1 MVPSLKK
8 LAALDSRN
16 NYAHLGTSRA
26 ASMGALSEPITVL
39 IFIMFGVI
47 SKTHNPYVIN
57 NVFQSSI
64 SWYYSLTHWF
74 TAFAFFMVL
83 LIEIGSFVSDK
94 AVPAM
99 SNTDELIK
107 KLGNLDNYSVLIPNK
122 KGLDKAKD
130 NGVKEICTVLCVT
143 DSMNKKN
150 INQTVHETLNDLR
163 EIFTEGL
170 KNGIRTKCYVSVAY
184 HCPYEGKVDAVY
196 VNDVI
201 GQLIDYQV
209 DELVIA
215 DTIGAANPKEVNSL
229 LSSLKSQY
237 KDTNF
242 SCHFHDT
249 RALGLANV
257 YASLVAGINKFDS
270 CIGGLG
276 GCPFAPKSSGNL
288 ATEDLVSML
297 EMMNITTGVNLDKLI
312 ESRELA
318 SEYTSLS
325 LKGRMI

>member
-1 MVPSLKK
+1 M
-8 LAALDSRN
+8 
-16 NYAHLGTSRA
+16 
-26 ASMGALSEPITVL
+26 
-39 IFIMFGVI
+39 
-47 SKTHNPYVIN
+47 
-57 NVFQSSI
+57 Q
-64 SWYYSLTHWF
+64 
-74 TAFAFFMVL
+74 
-83 LIEIGSFVSDK
+83 
-94 AVPAM
+94 
-99 SNTDELIK
+99 
-107 KLGNLDNYSVLIPNK
+107 
-122 KGLDKAKD
+122 
-130 NGVKEICTVLCVT
+130 
-143 DSMNKKN
+143 
-150 INQTVHETLNDLR
+150 ETLNHLK
-163 EIFTEGL
+163 EIFKEGH

-184 HCPYEGKVDAVY
+184 HCPYEGKVDAAY

-209 DELVIA
+209 EEIVIA

-276 GCPFAPKSSGNL
+276 GCPFAPNSSGNL

>member
-1 MVPSLKK
+1 MDKVTVNEVGPRDGLQNIETILSVDERLMLIRSLEQ
-8 LAALDSRN
+8 A
-16 NYAHLGTSRA
+16 GI
-26 ASMGALSEPITVL
+26 E
-39 IFIMFGVI
+39 
-47 SKTHNPYVIN
+47 
-57 NVFQSSI
+57 
-64 SWYYSLTHWF
+64 
-74 TAFAFFMVL
+74 
-83 LIEIGSFVSDK
+83 LIEIGSFVNDK

-99 SNTDELIK
+99 SNTDELIN
-107 KLGNLDNYSVLIPNK
+107 KLGNIDNYSVLIPNK
-122 KGLDKAKD
+122 KGLNKAKD

-143 DSMNKKN
+143 DSMNQKN
-150 INQTVHETLNDLR
+150 INQTVQETLNDLK
-163 EIFTEGL
+163 EIFKEGIR
-170 KNGIRTKCYVSVAY
+170 NGIRTKCYVSVAY
-184 HCPYEGKVDAVY
+184 HCPYEGKVDTAY

-209 DELVIA
+209 EELVIA
-215 DTIGAANPKEVNSL
+215 DTIGAANPKEVTSL

-237 KDTNF
+237 KDTSF

-276 GCPFAPKSSGNL
+276 GCPFAPNSSGNL

-297 EMMNITTGVNLDKLI
+297 EMMNINTGVNLDKLI
-312 ESRELA
+312 QSRELA

>member
-1 MVPSLKK
+1 MDKVTVNEVGPRDGLQNIQNILSVDERLRLIRSLEQ
-8 LAALDSRN
+8 A
-16 NYAHLGTSRA
+16 GI
-26 ASMGALSEPITVL
+26 E
-39 IFIMFGVI
+39 
-47 SKTHNPYVIN
+47 
-57 NVFQSSI
+57 
-64 SWYYSLTHWF
+64 
-74 TAFAFFMVL
+74 
-83 LIEIGSFVSDK
+83 LIEIGSFVNDK

-99 SNTDELIK
+99 SNTDELIN
-107 KLGNLDNYSVLIPNK
+107 KLGNIDNYSVLIPNK

-143 DSMNKKN
+143 DSMNQKN
-150 INQTVHETLNDLR
+150 INQTVQETLNDLKG
-163 EIFTEGL
+163 IFKEGL
-170 KNGIRTKCYVSVAY
+170 KKGIRTKCYVSVAY

-276 GCPFAPKSSGNL
+276 GCPFAPNSSGNL

>member
-1 MVPSLKK
+1 MDKVTINEVGPRDGLQNIENILSVDKRLKLIRSLEQAGIK
-8 LAALDSRN
+8 
-16 NYAHLGTSRA
+16 
-26 ASMGALSEPITVL
+26 
-39 IFIMFGVI
+39 
-47 SKTHNPYVIN
+47 
-57 NVFQSSI
+57 
-64 SWYYSLTHWF
+64 
-74 TAFAFFMVL
+74 
-83 LIEIGSFVSDK
+83 LIEIGSFVNDK

-99 SNTDELIK
+99 SNTDELIN
-107 KLGNLDNYSVLIPNK
+107 KLGNIDNYSVLIPNK

-143 DSMNKKN
+143 DSMNQKN
-150 INQTVHETLNDLR
+150 INQTVQETLNDLKG
-163 EIFTEGL
+163 IFKEGL
-170 KNGIRTKCYVSVAY
+170 KKGIRTKCYVSVAY

-276 GCPFAPKSSGNL
+276 GCPFAPNSSGNL

>member
-1 MVPSLKK
+1 MDKVTVNEVGPRDGLQNIKNILSVDERLRLIRSLEK
-8 LAALDSRN
+8 A
-16 NYAHLGTSRA
+16 GI
-26 ASMGALSEPITVL
+26 E
-39 IFIMFGVI
+39 
-47 SKTHNPYVIN
+47 
-57 NVFQSSI
+57 
-64 SWYYSLTHWF
+64 
-74 TAFAFFMVL
+74 

-99 SNTDELIK
+99 SNTDELIN
-107 KLGNLDNYSVLIPNK
+107 KLGNIDNYSVLIPNK
-122 KGLDKAKD
+122 KGLYKAKD

-163 EIFTEGL
+163 EIFTKGL

-184 HCPYEGKVDAVY
+184 YCPYEGKVDASY

-215 DTIGAANPKEVNSL
+215 DTIGAANPKEVSSL

-237 KDTNF
+237 KDTSF

-270 CIGGLG
+270 CVGGLG
-276 GCPFAPKSSGNL
+276 GCPFAPNSSGNL
-288 ATEDLVSML
+288 ATEDLVNML
-297 EMMNITTGVNLDKLI
+297 EMMNITTGVDLDKLI
-312 ESRELA
+312 HSRELA

>member
-1 MVPSLKK
+1 MDKVTVNEVGPRDGLQNIENILSVDERLRLIRSLEQ
-8 LAALDSRN
+8 A
-16 NYAHLGTSRA
+16 GI
-26 ASMGALSEPITVL
+26 E
-39 IFIMFGVI
+39 
-47 SKTHNPYVIN
+47 
-57 NVFQSSI
+57 
-64 SWYYSLTHWF
+64 
-74 TAFAFFMVL
+74 
-83 LIEIGSFVSDK
+83 LIEIGSFVNDK

-99 SNTDELIK
+99 SNTDELIN
-107 KLGNLDNYSVLIPNK
+107 KLGNIDNYSVLIPNK

-143 DSMNKKN
+143 DSMNQKN
-150 INQTVHETLNDLR
+150 INQTVQETLNDLK
-163 EIFTEGL
+163 EIFKEGL
-170 KNGIRTKCYVSVAY
+170 RNGIRTKCYVSVAY
-184 HCPYEGKVDAVY
+184 HCPYEGKVDAAY

-209 DELVIA
+209 EELVIA
-215 DTIGAANPKEVNSL
+215 DTIGAANPKEVTSL

-237 KDTNF
+237 KDTSF

-276 GCPFAPKSSGNL
+276 GCPFAPNSSGNL

-297 EMMNITTGVNLDKLI
+297 EMMNIKTGVNLDKLI
-312 ESRELA
+312 HSRELA
-318 SEYTSLS
+318 SEYTSLL

>member
-1 MVPSLKK
+1 MDKVTINEVGPRDGLQNIENILSVDKRLKLIRSLEQ
-8 LAALDSRN
+8 A
-16 NYAHLGTSRA
+16 GI
-26 ASMGALSEPITVL
+26 E
-39 IFIMFGVI
+39 
-47 SKTHNPYVIN
+47 
-57 NVFQSSI
+57 
-64 SWYYSLTHWF
+64 
-74 TAFAFFMVL
+74 
-83 LIEIGSFVSDK
+83 LIEIGSFVNDK

-99 SNTDELIK
+99 SNTDELIN
-107 KLGNLDNYSVLIPNK
+107 KLGNIDNYSVLIPNK

-143 DSMNKKN
+143 DSMNQKN
-150 INQTVHETLNDLR
+150 INQTVQETLNDLKG
-163 EIFTEGL
+163 IFKEGL
-170 KNGIRTKCYVSVAY
+170 KKGIRTKCYVSVAY

-215 DTIGAANPKEVNSL
+215 DTIGAANPKEVTSL

-237 KDTNF
+237 KDTSF

-276 GCPFAPKSSGNL
+276 GCPFAPNSSGNL

>member
-1 MVPSLKK
+1 MDKVTINEVGPRDGLQNIENILSVDKRLKLIRSLEQ
-8 LAALDSRN
+8 A
-16 NYAHLGTSRA
+16 GI
-26 ASMGALSEPITVL
+26 E
-39 IFIMFGVI
+39 
-47 SKTHNPYVIN
+47 
-57 NVFQSSI
+57 
-64 SWYYSLTHWF
+64 
-74 TAFAFFMVL
+74 
-83 LIEIGSFVSDK
+83 LIEIGSFVNDK

-99 SNTDELIK
+99 SNTDELIN
-107 KLGNLDNYSVLIPNK
+107 KLGNIDNYSVLIPNK

-143 DSMNKKN
+143 DSMNQKN
-150 INQTVHETLNDLR
+150 INQTVQETLNDLKG
-163 EIFTEGL
+163 IFKEGL
-170 KNGIRTKCYVSVAY
+170 KKGIRTKCYVSVAY

-276 GCPFAPKSSGNL
+276 GCPFAPNSSGNL

-297 EMMNITTGVNLDKLI
+297 EMMNIKTGVNLDKLI
-312 ESRELA
+312 NSRELA

>member
-1 MVPSLKK
+1 MDKVTVNEVGPRDGLQNIENILSVEERLRLIRSLEQ
-8 LAALDSRN
+8 A
-16 NYAHLGTSRA
+16 GI
-26 ASMGALSEPITVL
+26 E
-39 IFIMFGVI
+39 
-47 SKTHNPYVIN
+47 
-57 NVFQSSI
+57 
-64 SWYYSLTHWF
+64 
-74 TAFAFFMVL
+74 
-83 LIEIGSFVSDK
+83 LIEIGSFVNDK

-99 SNTDELIK
+99 SNTDELIN
-107 KLGNLDNYSVLIPNK
+107 KLGNIDNYSVLIPNK

-143 DSMNKKN
+143 DSMNQKN
-150 INQTVHETLNDLR
+150 INQTVQETLNDLK
-163 EIFTEGL
+163 EIFKEGL
-170 KNGIRTKCYVSVAY
+170 RNGIRTKCYVSVAY
-184 HCPYEGKVDAVY
+184 HCPYEGKVDAAY

-209 DELVIA
+209 EELVIA
-215 DTIGAANPKEVNSL
+215 DTIGAANPKEVTSL

-237 KDTNF
+237 KDTSF

-257 YASLVAGINKFDS
+257 YASLVAGMNKFDS

-276 GCPFAPKSSGNL
+276 GCPFAPNSSGNL

-297 EMMNITTGVNLDKLI
+297 EMMNIKTGVNLDKLI
-312 ESRELA
+312 YSRELA
-318 SEYTSLS
+318 SKYTSLS

>member
-1 MVPSLKK
+1 MDKVTINEVGPRDGLQNIKNILSVDERLRLIRSLEQ
-8 LAALDSRN
+8 A
-16 NYAHLGTSRA
+16 GI
-26 ASMGALSEPITVL
+26 E
-39 IFIMFGVI
+39 
-47 SKTHNPYVIN
+47 
-57 NVFQSSI
+57 
-64 SWYYSLTHWF
+64 
-74 TAFAFFMVL
+74 

-99 SNTDELIK
+99 SNTDELIN
-107 KLGNLDNYSVLIPNK
+107 KLGNIDNYSVLIPNK

-143 DSMNKKN
+143 DSMNQKN
-150 INQTVHETLNDLR
+150 INQTVQETLNDLKG
-163 EIFTEGL
+163 IFKEGL
-170 KNGIRTKCYVSVAY
+170 KKGIRTKCYVSVAY

-237 KDTNF
+237 KDTKF

-276 GCPFAPKSSGNL
+276 GCPFAPNSSGNL

-297 EMMNITTGVNLDKLI
+297 EMMNITTGVDLDKLI
-312 ESRELA
+312 HSRELA

>member
-1 MVPSLKK
+1 MDKVTVNEVGPRDGLQNIETILSVDERLRLIRSLEQ
-8 LAALDSRN
+8 A
-16 NYAHLGTSRA
+16 GI
-26 ASMGALSEPITVL
+26 E
-39 IFIMFGVI
+39 
-47 SKTHNPYVIN
+47 
-57 NVFQSSI
+57 
-64 SWYYSLTHWF
+64 
-74 TAFAFFMVL
+74 
-83 LIEIGSFVSDK
+83 LIEIGSFVNDK

-99 SNTDELIK
+99 SNTDELIN
-107 KLGNLDNYSVLIPNK
+107 KLGNIDNYSVLIPNK

-143 DSMNKKN
+143 DSMNQKN
-150 INQTVHETLNDLR
+150 INQTVQETLNDLK
-163 EIFTEGL
+163 EIFKEGIR
-170 KNGIRTKCYVSVAY
+170 NGIRTKCYVSVAY
-184 HCPYEGKVDAVY
+184 RCPYEGKVDASY

-209 DELVIA
+209 EELVIA
-215 DTIGAANPKEVNSL
+215 DTIGAANPKEVTSL
-229 LSSLKSQY
+229 LSSLISQY
-237 KDTNF
+237 KDTSF

-276 GCPFAPKSSGNL
+276 GCPFAPNSSGNL

-297 EMMNITTGVNLDKLI
+297 EMMNIQTGVNLDELI
-312 ESRELA
+312 HSRELA

>member
-1 MVPSLKK
+1 MDKVTVNEVGPRDGLQNIETILSVDERLMLIRSLEQ
-8 LAALDSRN
+8 A
-16 NYAHLGTSRA
+16 GI
-26 ASMGALSEPITVL
+26 E
-39 IFIMFGVI
+39 
-47 SKTHNPYVIN
+47 
-57 NVFQSSI
+57 
-64 SWYYSLTHWF
+64 
-74 TAFAFFMVL
+74 
-83 LIEIGSFVSDK
+83 LIEIGSFVNDK

-99 SNTDELIK
+99 SNTDELIN
-107 KLGNLDNYSVLIPNK
+107 KLGNIDNYSVLIPNK
-122 KGLDKAKD
+122 KGLNKAKD

-143 DSMNKKN
+143 DSMNQKN
-150 INQTVHETLNDLR
+150 INQTVQETLNDLK
-163 EIFTEGL
+163 EIFKEGIR
-170 KNGIRTKCYVSVAY
+170 NGIRTKCYVSVAY
-184 HCPYEGKVDAVY
+184 HCPYEGKVDAAY

-209 DELVIA
+209 EELVIA
-215 DTIGAANPKEVNSL
+215 DTIGAANPKEVTSL

-237 KDTNF
+237 KDTSF

-276 GCPFAPKSSGNL
+276 GCPFAPNSSGNL

-297 EMMNITTGVNLDKLI
+297 EMMNIKTGVNLDELI
-312 ESRELA
+312 HSRELA

>member
-1 MVPSLKK
+1 MDKVTINEVGPRDGLQNIENILSVDKRLKLIRSLEQ
-8 LAALDSRN
+8 A
-16 NYAHLGTSRA
+16 GI
-26 ASMGALSEPITVL
+26 E
-39 IFIMFGVI
+39 
-47 SKTHNPYVIN
+47 
-57 NVFQSSI
+57 
-64 SWYYSLTHWF
+64 
-74 TAFAFFMVL
+74 
-83 LIEIGSFVSDK
+83 LIEIGSFVNDK

-99 SNTDELIK
+99 SNTDELIN
-107 KLGNLDNYSVLIPNK
+107 KLGNIDNYSVLIPNK

-143 DSMNKKN
+143 DSMNQKN
-150 INQTVHETLNDLR
+150 INQTVQETLNDLKG
-163 EIFTEGL
+163 IFKEGL
-170 KNGIRTKCYVSVAY
+170 KKGIRTKCYVSVAY

-276 GCPFAPKSSGNL
+276 GCPFAPNSSGNL

-318 SEYTSLS
+318 SEYTNLS

>member
-1 MVPSLKK
+1 MDKVTVNEVGPRDGLQNIENILSVDKRLRLIRSLEQ
-8 LAALDSRN
+8 A
-16 NYAHLGTSRA
+16 GI
-26 ASMGALSEPITVL
+26 E
-39 IFIMFGVI
+39 
-47 SKTHNPYVIN
+47 
-57 NVFQSSI
+57 
-64 SWYYSLTHWF
+64 
-74 TAFAFFMVL
+74 
-83 LIEIGSFVSDK
+83 LIEIGSFVNDK

-99 SNTDELIK
+99 SNTDELIN
-107 KLGNLDNYSVLIPNK
+107 KLGNIDNYSVLIPNK

-143 DSMNKKN
+143 DSMNQKN
-150 INQTVHETLNDLR
+150 INQTVQETLNDLKG
-163 EIFTEGL
+163 IFKEGL
-170 KNGIRTKCYVSVAY
+170 KKGIRTKCYVSVAY

-276 GCPFAPKSSGNL
+276 GCPFAPNSSGNL

>member
-1 MVPSLKK
+1 VDKVTVNEVGPRDGLQNIENILSVDERLRLIRSLEQ
-8 LAALDSRN
+8 A
-16 NYAHLGTSRA
+16 GI
-26 ASMGALSEPITVL
+26 E
-39 IFIMFGVI
+39 
-47 SKTHNPYVIN
+47 
-57 NVFQSSI
+57 
-64 SWYYSLTHWF
+64 
-74 TAFAFFMVL
+74 
-83 LIEIGSFVSDK
+83 LIEIGSFVNDK
-94 AVPAM
+94 TVPAM
-99 SNTDELIK
+99 SNTDELIN
-107 KLGNLDNYSVLIPNK
+107 KLGNIDNYSVLIPNK

-143 DSMNKKN
+143 DSMNQKN
-150 INQTVHETLNDLR
+150 INQTVQETLNDLKG
-163 EIFTEGL
+163 IFKEGL
-170 KNGIRTKCYVSVAY
+170 KKGIRTKCYVSVAY

-215 DTIGAANPKEVNSL
+215 DTIGAANPKEVSSL

-237 KDTNF
+237 KDTSF

-276 GCPFAPKSSGNL
+276 GCPFAPNSSGNL

>member
-1 MVPSLKK
+1 MDKVTINEVGPRDGLQNIENILSVDKRLKLIRSLEQ
-8 LAALDSRN
+8 A
-16 NYAHLGTSRA
+16 GI
-26 ASMGALSEPITVL
+26 E
-39 IFIMFGVI
+39 
-47 SKTHNPYVIN
+47 
-57 NVFQSSI
+57 
-64 SWYYSLTHWF
+64 
-74 TAFAFFMVL
+74 
-83 LIEIGSFVSDK
+83 LIEIGSFVNDK

-99 SNTDELIK
+99 SNTDELIN
-107 KLGNLDNYSVLIPNK
+107 KLGNIDNYSVLIPNK

-143 DSMNKKN
+143 DSMNQKN
-150 INQTVHETLNDLR
+150 INQTVQETLNDLKG
-163 EIFTEGL
+163 IFKEGL
-170 KNGIRTKCYVSVAY
+170 KKGIRTKCYVSVAY
-184 HCPYEGKVDAVY
+184 YCPYEGKVDSTY

-215 DTIGAANPKEVNSL
+215 DTIGAANPKEVSSL

-237 KDTNF
+237 KDTSF

-276 GCPFAPKSSGNL
+276 GCPFAPNSSGNL

>member
-1 MVPSLKK
+1 
-8 LAALDSRN
+8 
-16 NYAHLGTSRA
+16 
-26 ASMGALSEPITVL
+26 
-39 IFIMFGVI
+39 
-47 SKTHNPYVIN
+47 
-57 NVFQSSI
+57 
-64 SWYYSLTHWF
+64 
-74 TAFAFFMVL
+74 
-83 LIEIGSFVSDK
+83 
-94 AVPAM
+94 
-99 SNTDELIK
+99 
-107 KLGNLDNYSVLIPNK
+107 
-122 KGLDKAKD
+122 
-130 NGVKEICTVLCVT
+130 
-143 DSMNKKN
+143 MNQKN
-150 INQTVHETLNDLR
+150 INQTVQETLNDLKG
-163 EIFTEGL
+163 IFKEGL
-170 KNGIRTKCYVSVAY
+170 KKGIRTKCYVSVAY

-276 GCPFAPKSSGNL
+276 GCPFAPNSSGNL

>member
-1 MVPSLKK
+1 MDKVTVNEVGPRDGLQNIQNILSVDERLRLIRSLEQ
-8 LAALDSRN
+8 A
-16 NYAHLGTSRA
+16 GI
-26 ASMGALSEPITVL
+26 E
-39 IFIMFGVI
+39 
-47 SKTHNPYVIN
+47 
-57 NVFQSSI
+57 
-64 SWYYSLTHWF
+64 
-74 TAFAFFMVL
+74 
-83 LIEIGSFVSDK
+83 LIEIGSFVNDK
-94 AVPAM
+94 TVPAM
-99 SNTDELIK
+99 SNTDELIN
-107 KLGNLDNYSVLIPNK
+107 KLGNIDNYSVLIPNK

-143 DSMNKKN
+143 DSMNQKN
-150 INQTVHETLNDLR
+150 INQTVQETLNDLKG
-163 EIFTEGL
+163 IFKEGL
-170 KNGIRTKCYVSVAY
+170 KKGIRTKCYVSVAY

-276 GCPFAPKSSGNL
+276 GCPFAPNSAGNL

>member
-1 MVPSLKK
+1 MDEVTINEVGPRDGLQNIQNILSVDERLRLIRSLEQAGIK
-8 LAALDSRN
+8 
-16 NYAHLGTSRA
+16 
-26 ASMGALSEPITVL
+26 
-39 IFIMFGVI
+39 
-47 SKTHNPYVIN
+47 
-57 NVFQSSI
+57 
-64 SWYYSLTHWF
+64 
-74 TAFAFFMVL
+74 
-83 LIEIGSFVSDK
+83 LIEIGSFVNDK

-99 SNTDELIK
+99 SNTDELIN
-107 KLGNLDNYSVLIPNK
+107 KLGNIDNYSVLIPNK
-122 KGLDKAKD
+122 KGLDKAKN

-143 DSMNKKN
+143 DSMNQKN
-150 INQTVHETLNDLR
+150 INQTVQETLDDLK
-163 EIFTEGL
+163 EIFKEGL

-184 HCPYEGKVDAVY
+184 HCPYEGKVDAAY

-209 DELVIA
+209 EELVIA
-215 DTIGAANPKEVNSL
+215 DTIGAANPKEVTRL
-229 LSSLKSQY
+229 LSALKSQY
-237 KDTNF
+237 KDTSF

-257 YASLVAGINKFDS
+257 YASIVAGINKFDS

-276 GCPFAPKSSGNL
+276 GCPFAPNSSGNL

-297 EMMNITTGVNLDKLI
+297 EMMNIKTGVNLDKLI
-312 ESRELA
+312 HSRELA

>member
-1 MVPSLKK
+1 MDKVTVNEVGPRDGLQNIETILSVDERLMLIRSLEQ
-8 LAALDSRN
+8 A
-16 NYAHLGTSRA
+16 GI
-26 ASMGALSEPITVL
+26 E
-39 IFIMFGVI
+39 
-47 SKTHNPYVIN
+47 
-57 NVFQSSI
+57 
-64 SWYYSLTHWF
+64 
-74 TAFAFFMVL
+74 
-83 LIEIGSFVSDK
+83 LIEIGSFVNDK

-99 SNTDELIK
+99 SNTDELIN
-107 KLGNLDNYSVLIPNK
+107 KLGNIDNYSVLIPNK
-122 KGLDKAKD
+122 KGLNKAKD

-143 DSMNKKN
+143 DSMNQKN
-150 INQTVHETLNDLR
+150 INQTVQETLNDLQ
-163 EIFTEGL
+163 EIFKEGIR
-170 KNGIRTKCYVSVAY
+170 NGIRTKCYVSVAY
-184 HCPYEGKVDAVY
+184 HCPYEGKVDAAY
-196 VNDVI
+196 VNDII

-209 DELVIA
+209 EELVIA
-215 DTIGAANPKEVNSL
+215 DTIGAANPKEVTSL

-237 KDTNF
+237 KDTSF

-276 GCPFAPKSSGNL
+276 GCPFAPNSSGNL

-297 EMMNITTGVNLDKLI
+297 EMMNIKTGVNLDKLI
-312 ESRELA
+312 HSRELI

>member
-1 MVPSLKK
+1 MDKVTVNEVGPRDGLQNIENILSVDERLRLIRSLEH
-8 LAALDSRN
+8 A
-16 NYAHLGTSRA
+16 GI
-26 ASMGALSEPITVL
+26 E
-39 IFIMFGVI
+39 
-47 SKTHNPYVIN
+47 
-57 NVFQSSI
+57 
-64 SWYYSLTHWF
+64 
-74 TAFAFFMVL
+74 
-83 LIEIGSFVSDK
+83 LIEIGSFVNDK
-94 AVPAM
+94 TVPAM
-99 SNTDELIK
+99 SNTDELIN
-107 KLGNLDNYSVLIPNK
+107 KLGNIDNYSVLIPNK

-143 DSMNKKN
+143 DSMNQKN
-150 INQTVHETLNDLR
+150 INQTVQETLNDLK
-163 EIFTEGL
+163 EIFKEGL
-170 KNGIRTKCYVSVAY
+170 RNGIRTKCYVSVAY
-184 HCPYEGKVDAVY
+184 HCPYEGKVDAAY

-209 DELVIA
+209 EELVIA
-215 DTIGAANPKEVNSL
+215 DTIGAANPKEVTSL

-237 KDTNF
+237 KDTSF

-276 GCPFAPKSSGNL
+276 GCPFAPNSSGNL

-297 EMMNITTGVNLDKLI
+297 EMMNIKTGVNLDKLI
-312 ESRELA
+312 YSRELA
-318 SEYTSLS
+318 SKYTNLP

>member
-1 MVPSLKK
+1 MDKVTVNEVGPRDGLQNIENILSVDERLRLIRSLEQ
-8 LAALDSRN
+8 A
-16 NYAHLGTSRA
+16 GI
-26 ASMGALSEPITVL
+26 E
-39 IFIMFGVI
+39 
-47 SKTHNPYVIN
+47 
-57 NVFQSSI
+57 
-64 SWYYSLTHWF
+64 
-74 TAFAFFMVL
+74 
-83 LIEIGSFVSDK
+83 LIEIGSFVNDK

-99 SNTDELIK
+99 SNTDELIN
-107 KLGNLDNYSVLIPNK
+107 KLGNIDNYSVLIPNK

-143 DSMNKKN
+143 DSMNQKN
-150 INQTVHETLNDLR
+150 INQTVQETLNDLKG
-163 EIFTEGL
+163 IFKEGL
-170 KNGIRTKCYVSVAY
+170 KKGIRTKCYVSVAY

-276 GCPFAPKSSGNL
+276 GCPFAPNSSGNL

>member
-1 MVPSLKK
+1 MDKVTINEVGPRDGLQNIENILSVDKRLRLIRSLEQ
-8 LAALDSRN
+8 A
-16 NYAHLGTSRA
+16 GI
-26 ASMGALSEPITVL
+26 E
-39 IFIMFGVI
+39 
-47 SKTHNPYVIN
+47 
-57 NVFQSSI
+57 
-64 SWYYSLTHWF
+64 
-74 TAFAFFMVL
+74 
-83 LIEIGSFVSDK
+83 LIEIGSFVNDK

-99 SNTDELIK
+99 SNTDELIN
-107 KLGNLDNYSVLIPNK
+107 KLGNIDNYSVLIPNK

-143 DSMNKKN
+143 DSMNQKN
-150 INQTVHETLNDLR
+150 INQTVQETLNDLKG
-163 EIFTEGL
+163 IFKEGL
-170 KNGIRTKCYVSVAY
+170 KIGIRTKCYVSVAY

-276 GCPFAPKSSGNL
+276 GCPFAPNSSGNL

-312 ESRELA
+312 HSRELA

>member
-1 MVPSLKK
+1 MDKVTINEVGPRDGLQNIETILSVDERLRLIRSLEQ
-8 LAALDSRN
+8 A
-16 NYAHLGTSRA
+16 GI
-26 ASMGALSEPITVL
+26 E
-39 IFIMFGVI
+39 
-47 SKTHNPYVIN
+47 
-57 NVFQSSI
+57 
-64 SWYYSLTHWF
+64 
-74 TAFAFFMVL
+74 
-83 LIEIGSFVSDK
+83 LIEIGSFVNDK

-99 SNTDELIK
+99 SNTDELIN
-107 KLGNLDNYSVLIPNK
+107 KLENIDNYSVLIPNK

-143 DSMNKKN
+143 DSMNQKN
-150 INQTVHETLNDLR
+150 INQTVQETLNDLKG
-163 EIFTEGL
+163 IFKEGL
-170 KNGIRTKCYVSVAY
+170 KKGIRTKCYVSVAY

-276 GCPFAPKSSGNL
+276 GCPFAPNSSGNL

-297 EMMNITTGVNLDKLI
+297 EMMNIKTGVNLDKLI
-312 ESRELA
+312 HSRELA

>member
-1 MVPSLKK
+1 MDKVTINEVGPRDGLQNIENILSVDKRLKLIRSLEQAGIK
-8 LAALDSRN
+8 
-16 NYAHLGTSRA
+16 
-26 ASMGALSEPITVL
+26 
-39 IFIMFGVI
+39 
-47 SKTHNPYVIN
+47 
-57 NVFQSSI
+57 
-64 SWYYSLTHWF
+64 
-74 TAFAFFMVL
+74 
-83 LIEIGSFVSDK
+83 LIEIGSFVNDK

-99 SNTDELIK
+99 SNTDELIN
-107 KLGNLDNYSVLIPNK
+107 KLGNIDNYSVLIPNK

-143 DSMNKKN
+143 DSMNQKN
-150 INQTVHETLNDLR
+150 INQTVQETLNNLKG
-163 EIFTEGL
+163 IFKEGL
-170 KNGIRTKCYVSVAY
+170 KKGIRTKCYVSVAY

-276 GCPFAPKSSGNL
+276 GCPFAPNSSGNL

>member
-1 MVPSLKK
+1 MDKVTINEVGPRDGLQNIENILSVDKRLKLIRSLEQ
-8 LAALDSRN
+8 A
-16 NYAHLGTSRA
+16 GI
-26 ASMGALSEPITVL
+26 E
-39 IFIMFGVI
+39 
-47 SKTHNPYVIN
+47 
-57 NVFQSSI
+57 
-64 SWYYSLTHWF
+64 
-74 TAFAFFMVL
+74 
-83 LIEIGSFVSDK
+83 LIEIGSFVNDK

-99 SNTDELIK
+99 SNTDELIN
-107 KLGNLDNYSVLIPNK
+107 KLGNIDNFSVLIPNK

-143 DSMNKKN
+143 DSMNQKN
-150 INQTVHETLNDLR
+150 INQTVQETLNDLKG
-163 EIFTEGL
+163 IFKEGL
-170 KNGIRTKCYVSVAY
+170 KKGIRTKCYVSVAY

-276 GCPFAPKSSGNL
+276 GCPFAPNSSGNL